1 MYENIIGHV
10 AGTTTC
16 ITFIPQLIKVIQ
28 EKKADDLSMI
38 SLIIYECTSILWIAY
53 GVASNNF
60 IIILYDSII
69 FVVNTLIILSKIY
82 FDKIYSNNN
91 VIL

>member
-28 EKKADDLSMI
+28 KKQADDLSMI

-53 GVASNNF
+53 GFESNNH

-69 FVVNTLIILSKIY
+69 LFVNTLIILSKMY
-82 FDKIYSNNN
+82 FDKFYSNNN
-91 VIL
+91 DI